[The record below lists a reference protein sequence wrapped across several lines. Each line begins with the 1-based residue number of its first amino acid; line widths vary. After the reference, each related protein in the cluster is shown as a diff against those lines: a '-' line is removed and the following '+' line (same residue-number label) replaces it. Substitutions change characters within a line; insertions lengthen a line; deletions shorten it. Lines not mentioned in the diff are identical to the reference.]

1 MPVRPSSNGGPG
13 RYCPRMTWLWYLL
26 IVIGAAMI
34 VMAFWP
40 GKGKKKDAPAD
51 ENEEGLG

>member
-1 MPVRPSSNGGPG
+1 
-13 RYCPRMTWLWYLL
+13 MTWLWYLL
-26 IVIGAAMI
+26 IVIGVAMI

-40 GKGKKKDAPAD
+40 GRRSKNETPPE